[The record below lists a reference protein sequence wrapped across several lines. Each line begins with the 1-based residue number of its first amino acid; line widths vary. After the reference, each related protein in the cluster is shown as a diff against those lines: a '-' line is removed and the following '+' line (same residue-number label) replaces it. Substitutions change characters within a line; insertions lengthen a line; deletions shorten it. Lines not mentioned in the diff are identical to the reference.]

1 MLYVHMYRANDK
13 IFFGTPCVT
22 KTCYYLASSRL
33 SFISIHDQVLG
44 SAITGLVHEGPLH
57 TGGESGSTSTS
68 QSRSLDLIDDPVSAL
83 LHDLLGLV
91 PLTPGHGPLEP
102 PVVTAIDVGEDPV
115 LVSQGAVLGL
125 GGGISRLESDLGH
138 LSAGTHSGT

>member
-68 QSRSLDLIDDPVSAL
+68 QSRSLDLIDDPVCSL
-83 LHDLLGLV
+83 LNNLLGLV
-91 PLTPGHGPLEP
+91 PLTSGHGPLEP
-102 PVVTAIDVGEDPV
+102 PVVTTVDVGEDSI
-115 LVSQGAVLGL
+115 LIRQGTKLGL
-125 GGGISRLESDLGH
+125 GRCSLARLLPDCLTGG
-138 LSAGTHSGT
+138 A

>member
-1 MLYVHMYRANDK
+1 MLYMYVHMYRANDK

-68 QSRSLDLIDDPVSAL
+68 QSRSLDLIDDPVCSL
-83 LHDLLGLV
+83 LNNLLGLV
-91 PLTPGHGPLEP
+91 PLTPGHGSLQP
-102 PVVTAIDVGEDPV
+102 PVVSTIDVGEDPV
-115 LVSQGAVLGL
+115 LVRQGTKLCLGRSS
-125 GGGISRLESDLGH
+125 I
-138 LSAGTHSGT
+138 